1 MTVRLRVVGQRQ
13 TEGGRRGRQDG
24 GRHPGCCWCPSFKLK
39 LNQGRKAEAK
49 VLEPSRVLA
58 RQEVRRLI
66 PLAFVA
72 PLQSSMAVAD
82 TSEIN
87 ILGSRC

>member
-24 GRHPGCCWCPSFKLK
+24 GRHPGCCSFKLK
-39 LNQGRKAEAK
+39 LNQGRKAEA
-49 VLEPSRVLA
+49 VLEPFSRS
-58 RQEVRRLI
+58 RQTGGSRLI

-72 PLQSSMAVAD
+72 PLQTSMAVAD

>member
-49 VLEPSRVLA
+49 VLEPFSRS
-58 RQEVRRLI
+58 RQTGGSQAHTASICR
-66 PLAFVA
+66 
-72 PLQSSMAVAD
+72 SSSIFNGGGGYFRD
-82 TSEIN
+82 
-87 ILGSRC
+87 